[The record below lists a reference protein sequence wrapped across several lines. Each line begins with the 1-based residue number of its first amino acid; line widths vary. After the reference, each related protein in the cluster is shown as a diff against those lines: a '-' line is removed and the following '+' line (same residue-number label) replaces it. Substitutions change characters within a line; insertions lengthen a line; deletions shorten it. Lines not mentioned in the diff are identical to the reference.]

1 MFDDGRLSDGQGK
14 LIDFKNTVIIMTSN
28 LGSDI
33 LLDETLSEQD
43 KNNQINQL
51 LKSKFKP
58 EFINRID
65 EIITF
70 SPLSIENLAKIVEI
84 QTASLKR
91 RVEEQGMN
99 LTITDKAKEF
109 LANEGYEP
117 LYGARPLRRVIR
129 KYIEIPLSAKIIAN
143 EFKTGDTI
151 VIDNDN
157 NNLIFN
163 KK

>member
-1 MFDDGRLSDGQGK
+1 
-14 LIDFKNTVIIMTSN
+14 
-28 LGSDI
+28 
-33 LLDETLSEQD
+33 
-43 KNNQINQL
+43 
-51 LKSKFKP
+51 
-58 EFINRID
+58 
-65 EIITF
+65 
-70 SPLSIENLAKIVEI
+70 
-84 QTASLKR
+84 
-91 RVEEQGMN
+91 MN